1 MNKKIWVISAIVF
14 IIFLISLFFLFL
26 KPLTAGAKVLL
37 FISEE
42 FPQIPVKPLH
52 LITQRPQ
59 QEYVVFG
66 KDQKIIADII
76 SPHVKGS
83 HPALIL
89 SMAFR
94 TQEKD
99 KPLILGLADSLARLG
114 YVTMWPR
121 SQAIEDQVLKFEDP
135 KVFAESFDYLS
146 QRPEV
151 DKKRISFVGF
161 SAGSSIA
168 MVAATDPVIADRV
181 RSLLFFGGYYN
192 LLDYFTAIASEQIII
207 DGRPVDWK
215 PNDGAID
222 HAKEVLKSKGATLD
236 VFKKG
241 TVVSDE
247 IKAQLIPYSPHVNI
261 KNFKARLLILHDK
274 ADSSVPW
281 VESEKL
287 KKAAEAEVM
296 TTYHI
301 TSLFEH
307 IQPKK
312 GFSPQILSEFA
323 GLFGFLHQAFMY
335 L

>member
-1 MNKKIWVISAIVF
+1 MRKKIWVISAIIF
-14 IIFLISLFFLFL
+14 IIFLIFL
-26 KPLTAGAKVLL
+26 KPLTAGTRVLL
-37 FISEE
+37 LLSEE

-59 QEYVVFG
+59 KEYVVFG

-76 SPHVKGS
+76 SPRTKGS

-89 SMAFR
+89 SMAVR
-94 TQEKD
+94 IQEKD
-99 KPLILGLADSLARLG
+99 QPLLLGLADSLARLG

-121 SQAIEDQVLKFEDP
+121 SQAIEEQVVKFEDS
-135 KVFAESFDYLS
+135 KVFVESFGYLS

-161 SAGSSIA
+161 SVGSSVA
-168 MVAATDPVIADRV
+168 MVASTDPAIADQV
-181 RSLLFFGGYYN
+181 HSLLFFGGYYN
-192 LLDYFTAIASEQIII
+192 LLDYFTAIASEQIIV
-207 DGRPVDWK
+207 DGRLVDWK
-215 PNDGAID
+215 PNDGAIS
-222 HAKEVLKSKGATLD
+222 HAKAVLESKGATLD

-241 TVVSDE
+241 AVVSDE
-247 IKAQLIPYSPHVNI
+247 IKAQLIPYSPHVNL

-274 ADSSVPW
+274 ADSAVPW

-307 IQPKK
+307 VQPKK
-312 GFSPQILSEFA
+312 GFPQDILREFL
-323 GLFGFLHQAFMY
+323 GLFGFLHKVFTH